1 MKVIVTNSYDETCA
15 VIANMIKELVNAK
28 PDAKLGLAT
37 GGTPV
42 PIYKKL
48 IEMNKAGEVD
58 FSRVHTVN
66 LDEYCGIPGT
76 HDQSYRYFMDTNLF
90 DHINI
95 DKKNTFVASGMGDFE
110 ANARELE
117 EKVREGGAADL
128 QLLGIGNN
136 GHIAFNEASDHLIAV
151 AHTEKLTEST
161 INANARFFEKKED
174 VPTMA
179 ITMGMG
185 DILAAKKVV
194 LAATGLAKV
203 PAIKGLIMDDVIT
216 TQKPLHDAEDAR
228 GRRRRHRQ
236 GAGRRRGLQSL
247 TPTAEKR
254 RCSGPPPGNRSGPLC
269 FFTAEKTALPP
280 LRSPRENAWPL
291 TLSANILFRLF

>member
-194 LAATGLAKV
+194 LAATGLAMV

-216 TQKPLHDAEDAR
+216 TQNPSTMLKMHDAAVVVIDRELADAVGYR
-228 GRRRRHRQ
+228 
-236 GAGRRRGLQSL
+236 A
-247 TPTAEKR
+247 
-254 RCSGPPPGNRSGPLC
+254 
-269 FFTAEKTALPP
+269 
-280 LRSPRENAWPL
+280 
-291 TLSANILFRLF
+291 

>member
-28 PDAKLGLAT
+28 HDAKLGLAT

-216 TQKPLHDAEDAR
+216 TQNPSTMLKMHDDAVVVID
-228 GRRRRHRQ
+228 
-236 GAGRRRGLQSL
+236 
-247 TPTAEKR
+247 
-254 RCSGPPPGNRSGPLC
+254 
-269 FFTAEKTALPP
+269 
-280 LRSPRENAWPL
+280 RELAD
-291 TLSANILFRLF
+291 AVGYRA

>member
-185 DILAAKKVV
+185 DIMAAKQVV
-194 LAATGLAKV
+194 LVATGLAKV
-203 PAIKGLIMDDVIT
+203 PAIKGLVMDNNIT
-216 TQKPLHDAEDAR
+216 TKNPSTMLKMH
-228 GRRRRHRQ
+228 
-236 GAGRRRGLQSL
+236 
-247 TPTAEKR
+247 
-254 RCSGPPPGNRSGPLC
+254 
-269 FFTAEKTALPP
+269 
-280 LRSPRENAWPL
+280 ENAVVVIDKEL
-291 TLSANILFRLF
+291 AGAVGYKA

>member
-216 TQKPLHDAEDAR
+216 TQNPSTMLKMHEDVVVVIDRELADAVGYRA
-228 GRRRRHRQ
+228 
-236 GAGRRRGLQSL
+236 
-247 TPTAEKR
+247 
-254 RCSGPPPGNRSGPLC
+254 
-269 FFTAEKTALPP
+269 
-280 LRSPRENAWPL
+280 
-291 TLSANILFRLF
+291 

>member
-95 DKKNTFVASGMGDFE
+95 DKKNTFVASGMGDFA

-203 PAIKGLIMDDVIT
+203 PAIKGPIMDDVIT
-216 TQKPLHDAEDAR
+216 TQNPSTMLKMHEDAVVVID
-228 GRRRRHRQ
+228 
-236 GAGRRRGLQSL
+236 
-247 TPTAEKR
+247 
-254 RCSGPPPGNRSGPLC
+254 
-269 FFTAEKTALPP
+269 
-280 LRSPRENAWPL
+280 RELAD
-291 TLSANILFRLF
+291 AVGYRA

>member
-136 GHIAFNEASDHLIAV
+136 GHIAFNETSDHLIAV

-203 PAIKGLIMDDVIT
+203 PAIRGLIMDDVIT
-216 TQKPLHDAEDAR
+216 TQNPSTMLKMHEDAVVVID
-228 GRRRRHRQ
+228 
-236 GAGRRRGLQSL
+236 
-247 TPTAEKR
+247 
-254 RCSGPPPGNRSGPLC
+254 
-269 FFTAEKTALPP
+269 
-280 LRSPRENAWPL
+280 RELAD
-291 TLSANILFRLF
+291 AVGYRA

>member
-151 AHTEKLTEST
+151 AHTEKPTEST

-216 TQKPLHDAEDAR
+216 TQNPSTMLKMHEDAVVVID
-228 GRRRRHRQ
+228 
-236 GAGRRRGLQSL
+236 
-247 TPTAEKR
+247 
-254 RCSGPPPGNRSGPLC
+254 
-269 FFTAEKTALPP
+269 
-280 LRSPRENAWPL
+280 RELAD
-291 TLSANILFRLF
+291 AVGYRA

>member
-151 AHTEKLTEST
+151 AHTENLTEST

-216 TQKPLHDAEDAR
+216 TQNPSTMLKMHDDAVVVID
-228 GRRRRHRQ
+228 
-236 GAGRRRGLQSL
+236 
-247 TPTAEKR
+247 
-254 RCSGPPPGNRSGPLC
+254 
-269 FFTAEKTALPP
+269 
-280 LRSPRENAWPL
+280 RELAD
-291 TLSANILFRLF
+291 AVGYRA

>member
-117 EKVREGGAADL
+117 EKVREGGAAEL

-216 TQKPLHDAEDAR
+216 TQNPSTMLKMHDDAVVVID
-228 GRRRRHRQ
+228 
-236 GAGRRRGLQSL
+236 
-247 TPTAEKR
+247 
-254 RCSGPPPGNRSGPLC
+254 
-269 FFTAEKTALPP
+269 
-280 LRSPRENAWPL
+280 RELAD
-291 TLSANILFRLF
+291 AVGYRA

>member
-117 EKVREGGAADL
+117 EKAREGGAADL

-203 PAIKGLIMDDVIT
+203 PAIRGLIMDDVIT
-216 TQKPLHDAEDAR
+216 TQNPSTMLKMHEDAVVVID
-228 GRRRRHRQ
+228 
-236 GAGRRRGLQSL
+236 
-247 TPTAEKR
+247 
-254 RCSGPPPGNRSGPLC
+254 
-269 FFTAEKTALPP
+269 
-280 LRSPRENAWPL
+280 RELAD
-291 TLSANILFRLF
+291 AVGYRA

>member
-15 VIANMIKELVNAK
+15 VIANLIKELVNAK

-66 LDEYCGIPGT
+66 LDEYCGIPGS
-76 HDQSYRYFMDTNLF
+76 HDQSSRYFMDTNLF

-203 PAIKGLIMDDVIT
+203 PAIRGLIMDDVIT
-216 TQKPLHDAEDAR
+216 TQNPSTMLKMHEDAVVVID
-228 GRRRRHRQ
+228 
-236 GAGRRRGLQSL
+236 
-247 TPTAEKR
+247 
-254 RCSGPPPGNRSGPLC
+254 
-269 FFTAEKTALPP
+269 
-280 LRSPRENAWPL
+280 RELAD
-291 TLSANILFRLF
+291 AVGYRA

>member
-117 EKVREGGAADL
+117 EKDVYKR
-128 QLLGIGNN
+128 Q
-136 GHIAFNEASDHLIAV
+136 
-151 AHTEKLTEST
+151 
-161 INANARFFEKKED
+161 KK
-174 VPTMA
+174 
-179 ITMGMG
+179 GW
-185 DILAAKKVV
+185 
-194 LAATGLAKV
+194 
-203 PAIKGLIMDDVIT
+203 
-216 TQKPLHDAEDAR
+216 
-228 GRRRRHRQ
+228 
-236 GAGRRRGLQSL
+236 
-247 TPTAEKR
+247 TPTAAAAAWTVR
-254 RCSGPPPGNRSGPLC
+254 WSWCSFWTRA
-269 FFTAEKTALPP
+269 T
-280 LRSPRENAWPL
+280 W
-291 TLSANILFRLF
+291 

>member
-203 PAIKGLIMDDVIT
+203 PAIRGLIMDDVIT
-216 TQKPLHDAEDAR
+216 TQTPSTMLKMHEDAVVVID
-228 GRRRRHRQ
+228 
-236 GAGRRRGLQSL
+236 
-247 TPTAEKR
+247 
-254 RCSGPPPGNRSGPLC
+254 
-269 FFTAEKTALPP
+269 
-280 LRSPRENAWPL
+280 RELAD
-291 TLSANILFRLF
+291 AVGYRA

>member
-136 GHIAFNEASDHLIAV
+136 GHIAFNEASDRLISV
-151 AHTEKLTEST
+151 AHIETLTEST

-174 VPTMA
+174 VPTTA

-185 DILAAKKVV
+185 DILAAKCVV
-194 LAATGLAKV
+194 LIATGAAKTD
-203 PAIKGLIMDDVIT
+203 AIKGLIMDDVIT
-216 TQKPLHDAEDAR
+216 TQNPSTMLKMH
-228 GRRRRHRQ
+228 
-236 GAGRRRGLQSL
+236 
-247 TPTAEKR
+247 
-254 RCSGPPPGNRSGPLC
+254 
-269 FFTAEKTALPP
+269 
-280 LRSPRENAWPL
+280 ENAVVVIDKEL
-291 TLSANILFRLF
+291 ADAVGYKA

>member
-15 VIANMIKELVNAK
+15 VIAKMIKELVNAK

-203 PAIKGLIMDDVIT
+203 PAIRGLIMDDVIT
-216 TQKPLHDAEDAR
+216 TQNPSTMLKMHEDAVVVID
-228 GRRRRHRQ
+228 
-236 GAGRRRGLQSL
+236 
-247 TPTAEKR
+247 
-254 RCSGPPPGNRSGPLC
+254 
-269 FFTAEKTALPP
+269 
-280 LRSPRENAWPL
+280 RELAD
-291 TLSANILFRLF
+291 AVGYRA

>member
-117 EKVREGGAADL
+117 EKVREGGAVDL

-216 TQKPLHDAEDAR
+216 TQNPSTMLKMHDDAVVVID
-228 GRRRRHRQ
+228 
-236 GAGRRRGLQSL
+236 
-247 TPTAEKR
+247 
-254 RCSGPPPGNRSGPLC
+254 
-269 FFTAEKTALPP
+269 
-280 LRSPRENAWPL
+280 RELAD
-291 TLSANILFRLF
+291 AVGYRA

>member
-128 QLLGIGNN
+128 QLLGIGND

-216 TQKPLHDAEDAR
+216 TQNPSTMLKMHEDAVVVID
-228 GRRRRHRQ
+228 
-236 GAGRRRGLQSL
+236 
-247 TPTAEKR
+247 
-254 RCSGPPPGNRSGPLC
+254 
-269 FFTAEKTALPP
+269 
-280 LRSPRENAWPL
+280 RELAD
-291 TLSANILFRLF
+291 AVGYRA

>member
-90 DHINI
+90 DHMNI

-216 TQKPLHDAEDAR
+216 TQNPSTMLKMHEDAVVVID
-228 GRRRRHRQ
+228 
-236 GAGRRRGLQSL
+236 
-247 TPTAEKR
+247 
-254 RCSGPPPGNRSGPLC
+254 
-269 FFTAEKTALPP
+269 
-280 LRSPRENAWPL
+280 RELAD
-291 TLSANILFRLF
+291 AVGYRA

>member
-90 DHINI
+90 DYINI

-194 LAATGLAKV
+194 LAATVLAKV

-216 TQKPLHDAEDAR
+216 TQNPSTMLKMHEDAVVVID
-228 GRRRRHRQ
+228 
-236 GAGRRRGLQSL
+236 
-247 TPTAEKR
+247 
-254 RCSGPPPGNRSGPLC
+254 
-269 FFTAEKTALPP
+269 
-280 LRSPRENAWPL
+280 RELAD
-291 TLSANILFRLF
+291 AVGYRA

>member
-42 PIYKKL
+42 PINKKL

-216 TQKPLHDAEDAR
+216 TQNPSTMLKMHEDAVVVID
-228 GRRRRHRQ
+228 
-236 GAGRRRGLQSL
+236 
-247 TPTAEKR
+247 
-254 RCSGPPPGNRSGPLC
+254 
-269 FFTAEKTALPP
+269 
-280 LRSPRENAWPL
+280 RELAD
-291 TLSANILFRLF
+291 AVGYRA

>member
-90 DHINI
+90 DHINS

-203 PAIKGLIMDDVIT
+203 PAIRGLIMDDVIT
-216 TQKPLHDAEDAR
+216 TQNPSTMLKMHEDAVVVID
-228 GRRRRHRQ
+228 
-236 GAGRRRGLQSL
+236 
-247 TPTAEKR
+247 
-254 RCSGPPPGNRSGPLC
+254 
-269 FFTAEKTALPP
+269 
-280 LRSPRENAWPL
+280 RELAD
-291 TLSANILFRLF
+291 AVGYRA

>member
-95 DKKNTFVASGMGDFE
+95 DKKNTFVASGMGAFE
-110 ANARELE
+110 ATARA
-117 EKVREGGAADL
+117 VEG
-128 QLLGIGNN
+128 
-136 GHIAFNEASDHLIAV
+136 
-151 AHTEKLTEST
+151 
-161 INANARFFEKKED
+161 
-174 VPTMA
+174 
-179 ITMGMG
+179 
-185 DILAAKKVV
+185 
-194 LAATGLAKV
+194 
-203 PAIKGLIMDDVIT
+203 
-216 TQKPLHDAEDAR
+216 
-228 GRRRRHRQ
+228 HRQ
-236 GAGRRRGLQSL
+236 QRPHRIQRGQRPPHRRGPHRKADREHHQ
-247 TPTAEKR
+247 R
-254 RCSGPPPGNRSGPLC
+254 QRPL
-269 FFTAEKTALPP
+269 L
-280 LRSPRENAWPL
+280 
-291 TLSANILFRLF
+291 

>member
-117 EKVREGGAADL
+117 EKVRECGAADL

-203 PAIKGLIMDDVIT
+203 PAIRGLIMDDVIT
-216 TQKPLHDAEDAR
+216 TQNPSTMLKMHEDAVVVID
-228 GRRRRHRQ
+228 
-236 GAGRRRGLQSL
+236 
-247 TPTAEKR
+247 
-254 RCSGPPPGNRSGPLC
+254 
-269 FFTAEKTALPP
+269 
-280 LRSPRENAWPL
+280 RELAD
-291 TLSANILFRLF
+291 AVGYRA

>member
-76 HDQSYRYFMDTNLF
+76 HDQSYRYFMDTNMF

-203 PAIKGLIMDDVIT
+203 PAIRGLIMDDVIT
-216 TQKPLHDAEDAR
+216 TQNPSTMLKMHEDAVVVID
-228 GRRRRHRQ
+228 
-236 GAGRRRGLQSL
+236 
-247 TPTAEKR
+247 
-254 RCSGPPPGNRSGPLC
+254 
-269 FFTAEKTALPP
+269 
-280 LRSPRENAWPL
+280 RELAD
-291 TLSANILFRLF
+291 AVGYRA

>member
-48 IEMNKAGEVD
+48 IEMNEAGEVD

-216 TQKPLHDAEDAR
+216 TQNPSTMLKMHDDAVVVID
-228 GRRRRHRQ
+228 
-236 GAGRRRGLQSL
+236 
-247 TPTAEKR
+247 
-254 RCSGPPPGNRSGPLC
+254 
-269 FFTAEKTALPP
+269 
-280 LRSPRENAWPL
+280 RELAD
-291 TLSANILFRLF
+291 AVGYRA

>member
-136 GHIAFNEASDHLIAV
+136 GHIAYNAAADVLHAT
-151 AHTEKLTEST
+151 AHIEQLTEST

-174 VPTMA
+174 VPTTA

-185 DILAAKKVV
+185 DILAAKCVV
-194 LAATGLAKV
+194 LIATGLAKTS
-203 PAIKGLIMDDVIT
+203 AIKGLIMDDVIT
-216 TQKPLHDAEDAR
+216 TQNPSSMLKMH
-228 GRRRRHRQ
+228 
-236 GAGRRRGLQSL
+236 
-247 TPTAEKR
+247 
-254 RCSGPPPGNRSGPLC
+254 
-269 FFTAEKTALPP
+269 
-280 LRSPRENAWPL
+280 ENVVVVIDEELA
-291 TLSANILFRLF
+291 AAVGYKA

>member
-48 IEMNKAGEVD
+48 IEMNKAGEID

-203 PAIKGLIMDDVIT
+203 PAIRGLIMDDAIT
-216 TQKPLHDAEDAR
+216 TQNPSTMLKMHEDAVVVID
-228 GRRRRHRQ
+228 
-236 GAGRRRGLQSL
+236 
-247 TPTAEKR
+247 
-254 RCSGPPPGNRSGPLC
+254 
-269 FFTAEKTALPP
+269 
-280 LRSPRENAWPL
+280 RELAD
-291 TLSANILFRLF
+291 AVGYRA

>member
-48 IEMNKAGEVD
+48 MEMNKAGEVD

-216 TQKPLHDAEDAR
+216 TQNPSTMLKMHEDAVVVID
-228 GRRRRHRQ
+228 
-236 GAGRRRGLQSL
+236 
-247 TPTAEKR
+247 
-254 RCSGPPPGNRSGPLC
+254 
-269 FFTAEKTALPP
+269 
-280 LRSPRENAWPL
+280 RELAD
-291 TLSANILFRLF
+291 AVGYRA

>member
-136 GHIAFNEASDHLIAV
+136 GHIAFNEASDHFIAV

-216 TQKPLHDAEDAR
+216 TQNPSTMLKMHDDAVVVID
-228 GRRRRHRQ
+228 
-236 GAGRRRGLQSL
+236 
-247 TPTAEKR
+247 
-254 RCSGPPPGNRSGPLC
+254 
-269 FFTAEKTALPP
+269 
-280 LRSPRENAWPL
+280 RELAD
-291 TLSANILFRLF
+291 AVGYRA

>member
-216 TQKPLHDAEDAR
+216 TQNPSTMLKMHEDAVVVID
-228 GRRRRHRQ
+228 
-236 GAGRRRGLQSL
+236 
-247 TPTAEKR
+247 
-254 RCSGPPPGNRSGPLC
+254 
-269 FFTAEKTALPP
+269 
-280 LRSPRENAWPL
+280 RELADGVGYR
-291 TLSANILFRLF
+291 A

>member
-203 PAIKGLIMDDVIT
+203 QAIKGLIMDDVIT
-216 TQKPLHDAEDAR
+216 TQNPSTMLKMHDDAVVVID
-228 GRRRRHRQ
+228 
-236 GAGRRRGLQSL
+236 
-247 TPTAEKR
+247 
-254 RCSGPPPGNRSGPLC
+254 
-269 FFTAEKTALPP
+269 
-280 LRSPRENAWPL
+280 RELAD
-291 TLSANILFRLF
+291 AVGYRA